1 MADHRRADSHRDHT
15 DKTSE
20 ASQHDPLVYTFHLSI
35 DEKSQEKHSIVD
47 CNDTKINILRVI
59 ALTFWH
65 SDEQVAEEEGDD
77 CYQN

>member
-47 CNDTKINILRVI
+47 CHDTDINI
-59 ALTFWH
+59 
-65 SDEQVAEEEGDD
+65 
-77 CYQN
+77 